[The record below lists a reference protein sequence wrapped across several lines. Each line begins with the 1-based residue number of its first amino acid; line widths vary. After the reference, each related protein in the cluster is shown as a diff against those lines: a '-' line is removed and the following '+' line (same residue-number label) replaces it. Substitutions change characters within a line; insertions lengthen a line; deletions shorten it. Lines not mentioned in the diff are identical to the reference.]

1 MRLEHL
7 LSGVGMTEEIR
18 GRSKRDEV
26 RISFLFRLV
35 LTTCPCI
42 INNEEIARYIR
53 QSLDSPIAQ
62 LVRAPH

>member
-1 MRLEHL
+1 
-7 LSGVGMTEEIR
+7 MTEEIR
-18 GRSKRDEV
+18 GISKRDAV
-26 RISFLFRLV
+26 LFSILFRLV
-35 LTTCPCI
+35 STTCPCI